1 MIKSDWCS
9 SDGNIT
15 VSKSHQCPINIYPI
29 GIVAGGN
36 LLCNADDDDEDND
49 NNDDVDANDTGWV
62 PRDAR
67 RSQER
72 QGGRRVVRGQ
82 RVLVD

>member
-49 NNDDVDANDTGWV
+49 NNDDVDANGTGWV

-67 RSQER
+67 RSQAR
-72 QGGRRVVRGQ
+72 QEGRRVVRGQ
-82 RVLVD
+82 RVFSD